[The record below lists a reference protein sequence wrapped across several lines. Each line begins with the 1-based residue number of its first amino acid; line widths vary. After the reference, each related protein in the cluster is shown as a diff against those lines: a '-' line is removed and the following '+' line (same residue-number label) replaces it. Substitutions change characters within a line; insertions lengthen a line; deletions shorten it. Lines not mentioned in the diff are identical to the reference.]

1 MESKPS
7 DQSDDIFILL
17 PHGRLDAKA
26 APALARELDALEER
40 GLTQVV
46 INFCQ
51 ASYISSS
58 YLRVLLTHVRKLRRA
73 GGDLKLCC
81 LTDKIAQVMR
91 MTGLDTIFDSFP
103 SEKPAVQAFPVPAT
117 GTRASPD

>member
-7 DQSDDIFILL
+7 DESDDIFVVLAC
-17 PHGRLDAKA
+17 GRLDAKA
-26 APALARELDALEER
+26 APALEHELDQLVER

-58 YLRVLLTHVRKLRRA
+58 CLRVLLTHVRKMRRA

-81 LTDKIAQVMR
+81 LADKIAQVLR
-91 MTGLDTIFDSFP
+91 ITGLDTIFDSFS
-103 SEKPAVQAFPVPAT
+103 SESLAVQAFSVPET
-117 GTRASPD
+117 GRQASPD